1 MDGLKFHV
9 IGDADTVLGF
19 RLAGVEGDIVQTADE
34 TRESLERAFGRKD
47 LGVLIMPERI
57 AQVVR
62 LQVDQHVTRATFPL
76 IIEICDIT
84 GPMEGRKTVKEM
96 IRAAVG
102 VSL

>member
-19 RLAGVEGDIVQTADE
+19 RLAGVEGDIVRTADE
-34 TRESLERAFGRKD
+34 TLESLERACGRKD

-57 AQVVR
+57 AQSVR
-62 LQVDQHVTRATFPL
+62 TQVDRHVTRSAFPL
-76 IIEICDIT
+76 IIEIPDIR

>member
-1 MDGLKFHV
+1 VEGLKFHV

-34 TRESLERAFGRKD
+34 TRESLDRAFGRKD
-47 LGVLIMPERI
+47 LGVLIMPERT
-57 AQVVR
+57 AQAVR
-62 LQVDQHVTRATFPL
+62 QQVDQHVTKATFPL
-76 IIEICDIT
+76 IIEIPDIL

>member
-1 MDGLKFHV
+1 VDGLKFHV

-19 RLAGVEGDIVQTADE
+19 RLAGVEGDIVRTADDTLE
-34 TRESLERAFGRKD
+34 CLERAIGRKD
-47 LGVLIMPERI
+47 LGVLIMPERT
-57 AQVVR
+57 AQSVR
-62 LQVDQHVTRATFPL
+62 PRVDQHVNRSTFPL
-76 IIEICDIT
+76 IIEVPDIA

>member
-19 RLAGVEGDIVQTADE
+19 RLAGVEGEIVRTADE
-34 TRESLERAFGRKD
+34 TQESLERAIGRKD
-47 LGVLIMPERI
+47 LGVLIMPERVAQSVR
-57 AQVVR
+57 AQVDR
-62 LQVDQHVTRATFPL
+62 HVTRSAFPL
-76 IIEICDIT
+76 IIEIPDIQ

>member
-1 MDGLKFHV
+1 VEGLKFHV

-19 RLAGVEGDIVQTADE
+19 RLAGVDGDIVQTPDE
-34 TRESLERAFGRKD
+34 IRVCLERALGRKD
-47 LGVLIMPERI
+47 LGILIMPERI
-57 AQVVR
+57 AQSVR
-62 LQVDQHVTRATFPL
+62 PQVDQHVTRSAFPL
-76 IIEICDIT
+76 IIEIPDIA